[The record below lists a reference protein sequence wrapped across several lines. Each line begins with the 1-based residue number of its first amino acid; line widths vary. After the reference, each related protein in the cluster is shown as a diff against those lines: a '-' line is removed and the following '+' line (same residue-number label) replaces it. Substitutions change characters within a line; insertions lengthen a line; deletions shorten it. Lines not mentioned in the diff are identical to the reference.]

1 MLFLQYQ
8 IKNVLRNKNRT
19 SNSRVIIAF
28 AFDLYFY
35 ANLLHYHAE
44 VLFLNVKNGMVAKWH
59 KPVVV
64 VLVPAI
70 ASVVA
75 N

>member
-1 MLFLQYQ
+1 M
-8 IKNVLRNKNRT
+8 
-19 SNSRVIIAF
+19 APCD
-28 AFDLYFY
+28 AFDLYYY
-35 ANLLHYHAE
+35 ANLLHYHANL
-44 VLFLNVKNGMVAKWH
+44 LFLNVKNSRVARWQ

>member
-1 MLFLQYQ
+1 MALCD
-8 IKNVLRNKNRT
+8 
-19 SNSRVIIAF
+19 

-35 ANLLHYHAE
+35 ANLLHYHAK
-44 VLFLNVKNGMVAKWH
+44 VLFLNVKNSRVAKWQR
-59 KPVVV
+59 PVVV